1 MRRVLVIGVMTASAL
16 ALSACGKKDAAKAPA
31 ASDAPAAGSS
41 TAFVA
46 PQRKPGLWSQTVTTA
61 GMTQTAKICTDATTE
76 AKLSLWG
83 GQATKDM
90 CSQQEMKRALNGDIT
105 FSSVCSMGSAGTI
118 TSTGTMTGDFSSKYV
133 VNAKSVTTG
142 AGAPQMNGEREMTME
157 AVWLGHCPAD
167 FKPGDMEVA
176 QGVKFNILEMD
187 PMGAS
192 SAAGQ

>member
-1 MRRVLVIGVMTASAL
+1 
-16 ALSACGKKDAAKAPA
+16 
-31 ASDAPAAGSS
+31 
-41 TAFVA
+41 
-46 PQRKPGLWSQTVTTA
+46 
-61 GMTQTAKICTDATTE
+61 
-76 AKLSLWG
+76 
-83 GQATKDM
+83 
-90 CSQQEMKRALNGDIT
+90 
-105 FSSVCSMGSAGTI
+105 MGSAGTI